1 MRAVQALVPV
11 QARDTALRFP
21 ADMGVARIT
30 SQCPADIQGRV
41 YEYISLSTFMSR
53 VTEEEYISLTNNTS
67 PLNSSLK
74 LVVIV

>member
-11 QARDTALRFP
+11 PARDTALRFL

-41 YEYISLSTFMSR
+41 YEYTSLSTFIST
-53 VTEEEYISLTNNTS
+53 VTEEEYISLADKKM
-67 PLNSSLK
+67 LVLK
-74 LVVIV
+74 IAV